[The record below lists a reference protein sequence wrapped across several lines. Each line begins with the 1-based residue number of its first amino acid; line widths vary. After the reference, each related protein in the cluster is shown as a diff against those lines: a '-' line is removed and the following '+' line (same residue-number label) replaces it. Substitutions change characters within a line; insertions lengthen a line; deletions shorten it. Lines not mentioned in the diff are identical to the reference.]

1 MNNLGDVFM
10 CVKSSLLSWLLK
22 DCELWNNFL
31 AMIKFLDLIRF
42 IASNLYE
49 NYEILKLF
57 GVEIMINNDKNNG
70 VIDSMTK

>member
-1 MNNLGDVFM
+1 
-10 CVKSSLLSWLLK
+10 
-22 DCELWNNFL
+22 
-31 AMIKFLDLIRF
+31 MIKFLDLIRF